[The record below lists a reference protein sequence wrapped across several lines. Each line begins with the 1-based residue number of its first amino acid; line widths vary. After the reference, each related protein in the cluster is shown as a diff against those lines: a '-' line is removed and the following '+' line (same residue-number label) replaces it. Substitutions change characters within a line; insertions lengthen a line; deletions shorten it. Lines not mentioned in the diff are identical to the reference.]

1 MVGAKQADEPI
12 SAGDFS
18 FDTSDLNAR
27 LNEPVSQPLVIV
39 FRMCNKQS
47 FVHGM

>member
-1 MVGAKQADEPI
+1 MVVAKQADEPI

-27 LNEPVSQPLVIV
+27 LNEPVFQPLEIA
-39 FRMCNKQS
+39 FRMYNERLS
-47 FVHGM
+47 AHET